1 MITNYIFHIIY
12 VTTVNS
18 DIIKI
23 EDLLI
28 FMIFTNMFIQ

>member
-1 MITNYIFHIIY
+1 MIANYIFHIIY
-12 VTTVNS
+12 VTTVNF

-23 EDLLI
+23 EDLVI